1 MLACLHVR
9 RPRRLRHLRR
19 LAMPGPVTVTRLP
32 GPLLPAPQP
41 TTTLPRLPAGFNP
54 ATAPA
59 PAAADPAAVD
69 AAETRARAWLHHDQY
84 GYTQGATCGDE
95 EVRR

>member
-19 LAMPGPVTVTRLP
+19 LATPGPVTVTRLP
-32 GPLLPAPQP
+32 GPQPATP
-41 TTTLPRLPAGFNP
+41 LPRLPDRFHP
-54 ATAPA
+54 ATAPT

-69 AAETRARAWLHHDQY
+69 AAETRARAWLHHNQY
-84 GYTQGATCGDE
+84 GTGTGA
-95 EVRR
+95 EVPR

>member
-19 LAMPGPVTVTRLP
+19 LATPGPVTVTRLP
-32 GPLLPAPQP
+32 GPLLPAPQH
-41 TTTLPRLPAGFNP
+41 TTTLLRLPAGFHP
-54 ATAPA
+54 ATAPT

-69 AAETRARAWLHHDQY
+69 AAETQARDWLHHNQY
-84 GYTQGATCGDE
+84 GTGTGA
-95 EVRR
+95 EVPR

>member
-19 LAMPGPVTVTRLP
+19 LATPGPVTVTRLP

-41 TTTLPRLPAGFNP
+41 TTTLPTRLPAGFRP
-54 ATAPA
+54 AATPT

-69 AAETRARAWLHHDQY
+69 AAETRARDWLHRNQY
-84 GYTQGATCGDE
+84 GTGAGA
-95 EVRR
+95 EVPR